1 MKWSGQ
7 NKELQKSE
15 SMVTVIFLILSGGF
29 QDAYTYFVRGEVFA
43 NAQTGNIVLLG
54 NHLASREWSL
64 ALRYLAP
71 VIAFVAGVYVTE
83 HIKDVYK
90 GRNGRFLHWR
100 QIVVLMEIMLL
111 LSVGFLPQSLNMAA
125 NMVVSFVCALQVNS
139 FRKIQES
146 PYASTMCIGNLRSA
160 AEMLYRYRHSRD
172 KRILE
177 NCKFYCG
184 IIAIFAVGATM
195 GSIMSELFGEKTI
208 WVSCGLL
215 FISFLSMFVYEQI
228 EE

>member
-43 NAQTGNIVLLG
+43 NAQTGNIVLFG
-54 NHLASREWSL
+54 NHLASREWSP

-71 VIAFVAGVYVTE
+71 VIAFVVGVYVTE

-90 GRNGRFLHWR
+90 GRSGRFLHWR

-160 AEMLYRYRHSRD
+160 AELLYKYRHSRD

-177 NCKFYCG
+177 HCKFYCG
-184 IIAIFAVGATM
+184 VIAIFAVGATM
-195 GSIMSELFGEKTI
+195 GSIMSEWLGEKTI